1 MSTYIEG
8 PPSEDGQYAVI
19 HAGARGIQVASMAGG
34 YMTIDGLP
42 VRPEDIRGHL
52 RLPPELEL
60 QVSTDVGVLHLD
72 NLLIRLKQLRDDV
85 AKRDEARAVLREVE
99 PRISQNAA
107 CFEAALRELFLRP

>member
-19 HAGARGIQVASMAGG
+19 HAGARGIQVASVAGG
-34 YMTIDGLP
+34 HMTIDGLP
-42 VRPEDIRGHL
+42 ARLEDIRGHL

-60 QVSTDVGVLHLD
+60 QISTDIKIFHLN
-72 NLLIRLKQLRDDV
+72 NLLSRLRQLRDDI
-85 AKRDEARAVLREVE
+85 AARDEARAVLRDVE
-99 PRISQNAA
+99 PRISQNAT